1 MGRFRRLLRNL
12 FAEWGKLRRW
22 FPPES
27 LARIDAAIS
36 ASEQRHG
43 GEIVFAVETRLLP
56 REVLA
61 GVDAKTR
68 ARRLF
73 ALHRVWDTEHN
84 IGVLIYAL
92 LAEHRVEIVA
102 DRGVLARVT
111 QAELDAVCETVV
123 QGFREGNPE
132 RGVVTAIEAL
142 AVLLSPHFPHD
153 PASRDELGGT
163 PIVV

>member
-1 MGRFRRLLRNL
+1 MANAKRWLANVFG
-12 FAEWGKLRRW
+12 EWGALRRW
-22 FPPES
+22 FPGDAF
-27 LARIDAAIS
+27 ARIDAAIR

-43 GEIVFAVETRLLP
+43 GELVFAVEPRLAPYSL
-56 REVLA
+56 LA
-61 GVDAKTR
+61 GVTSKSR
-68 ARRLF
+68 ARTLFSRL
-73 ALHRVWDTEHN
+73 RVWDTEHN

-111 QAELDAVCETVV
+111 QAELDAVCGTVV
-123 QGFREGNPE
+123 AGFRDGDPV

-142 AVLLSPHFPHD
+142 TVLLEPHLPHE
-153 PASRDELGGT
+153 PGSRDEIGGT